1 MPNGIY
7 FVPTP
12 LPRRRGTRSRSVT
25 SRPGAGLRLRTR
37 WRRDRLDEQLAN
49 GADPGTSAE
58 LTLRAEQIG
67 SGAERVRLAEYI
79 ERVLRVA
86 DEPAGMSGLLL
97 RRGQVHAC
105 ADELLALARRLRD
118 DQPIEFRGAAMS
130 AVLLSNGS
138 GPLYYD
144 RGSVRLRQAVRSA
157 RLALDEGGQSA
168 QPDVSTAA

>member
-7 FVPTP
+7 PVPP
-12 LPRRRGTRSRSVT
+12 LHIREQTGPRPRAP
-25 SRPGAGLRLRTR
+25 RPGVGLRLRTW

-49 GADPGTSAE
+49 GTDPRTSAE
-58 LTLRAEQIG
+58 LTLRAEQLG
-67 SGAERVRLAEYI
+67 SAAERVRLAEYL

-105 ADELLALARRLRD
+105 ADELLALDRRLRD
-118 DQPIEFRGAAMS
+118 DRPIELRGAAMT
-130 AVLLSNGS
+130 AVLLSNGG

-144 RGSVRLRQAVRSA
+144 RGSVLLREAVQSA
-157 RLALDEGGQSA
+157 RLALDEGDQGA
-168 QPDVSTAA
+168 K

>member
-12 LPRRRGTRSRSVT
+12 LPRRTGTPSRSRP
-25 SRPGAGLRLRTR
+25 SRPSARLRLKT
-37 WRRDRLDEQLAN
+37 WWLRDRLDEQLAE
-49 GADPGTSAE
+49 GADPRTSAE
-58 LTLRAEQIG
+58 LTLRAEQLG
-67 SGAERVRLAEYI
+67 SAAERVRLAEYL

-105 ADELLALARRLRD
+105 ADELLALDRRLRD
-118 DQPIEFRGAAMS
+118 DRPIELRGAAMT
-130 AVLLSNGS
+130 AVLLSNGG

-144 RGSVRLRQAVRSA
+144 RGSVLLREAVQSA
-157 RLALDEGGQSA
+157 RLALDEGDQGA
-168 QPDVSTAA
+168 K